1 MRLAHRAE
9 QVLSFVFGHIL
20 FLWIVGE
27 HCLRTRGKGW
37 IVGVQK
43 PRGWADRFACPQKPY
58 HEFLEPRRRVAA
70 LRRLS
75 GSPEFFV
82 AHDTCPADLL
92 GLVLVLWRPITCE
105 GR

>member
-9 QVLSFVFGHIL
+9 QVFSFVFGHIL

-43 PRGWADRFACPQKPY
+43 PLGSAVGESGHAGRRDRS
-58 HEFLEPRRRVAA
+58 PRLTPIRANQIRDVLMRNWPVRNTATPGATSYQATTAA
-70 LRRLS
+70 YTF
-75 GSPEFFV
+75 GV
-82 AHDTCPADLL
+82 
-92 GLVLVLWRPITCE
+92 W
-105 GR
+105 